1 MWPGAMP
8 AWGVGAGDGTGQPEP
23 QAEHQ
28 ATEGHGDRTGGDSG
42 SPEPQGGSSPAW
54 QKRPGAALALP
65 PGPSPVCG
73 RCRAGLRSRCPGPF
87 RAHQPLPPWVG
98 TRGVSGTPTGGPDT
112 RSQGLCS
119 WDSEITWTGESRR
132 SRARGR

>member
-1 MWPGAMP
+1 MWPRVMP
-8 AWGVGAGDGTGQPEP
+8 DWGWGRGTELGSWEP

-28 ATEGHGDRTGGDSG
+28 ATEGCGDRTEGDSE

-54 QKRPGAALALP
+54 QERPGAALVLP

-87 RAHQPLPPWVG
+87 RAHQPLPPRVG
-98 TRGVSGTPTGGPDT
+98 A
-112 RSQGLCS
+112 RS
-119 WDSEITWTGESRR
+119 
-132 SRARGR
+132 